1 MHQSRHEAGGY
12 RRIEVITGD
21 ARRRRWTAEEKAA
34 MVAESLQ
41 PGSNVSALARRFGVN
56 RGLLQTWRR
65 TAVQEASD
73 RDGLFVPLRLENASA
88 TADTEMPVSK
98 SAASAGSDPASKPG
112 AMEIESAGLRVR
124 FSGPIDPGA
133 LRLVLA
139 HIGRRT

>member
-1 MHQSRHEAGGY
+1 
-12 RRIEVITGD
+12 
-21 ARRRRWTAEEKAA
+21 

-65 TAVQEASD
+65 TVVQAASD
-73 RDGLFVPLRLENASA
+73 HDGLFVPLRLEDAST
-88 TADTEMPVSK
+88 TAASEEPVSK
-98 SAASAGSDPASKPG
+98 SASAGDPASNPG
-112 AMEIESAGLRVR
+112 AMEIEGAGLRVR

-139 HIGRRT
+139 HIGRRK

>member
-1 MHQSRHEAGGY
+1 
-12 RRIEVITGD
+12 
-21 ARRRRWTAEEKAA
+21 
-34 MVAESLQ
+34 MVAESLR

-56 RGLLQTWRR
+56 RGLLQAWRR

-112 AMEIESAGLRVR
+112 AIEIESAGLRVR